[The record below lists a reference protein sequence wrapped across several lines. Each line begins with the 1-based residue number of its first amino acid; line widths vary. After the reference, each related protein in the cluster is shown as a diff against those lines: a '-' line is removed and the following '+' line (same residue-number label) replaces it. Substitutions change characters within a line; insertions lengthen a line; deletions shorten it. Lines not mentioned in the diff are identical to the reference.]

1 MSKEPKSYEEEMDYI
16 RCMTLTQNVDPN
28 VYNYMTES
36 NRQEIRDY
44 IDAPMT
50 ATTFSEDKD
59 NKKNKVNGETVTA
72 EIVYYWMIA
81 LNIPTEFQ
89 KWHLNR
95 LLTLIRVCNIKNQPE
110 KKMSTRDAIARQRA
124 INEANKKKF
133 KTKG

>member
-1 MSKEPKSYEEEMDYI
+1 MSKELKSYEEEMDYI
-16 RCMTLTQNVDPN
+16 RCMTLTQNIDPN
-28 VYNYMTES
+28 VYNYMTET
-36 NRQEIRDY
+36 NIEEIRNY
-44 IDAPMT
+44 ISSPMT
-50 ATTFSEDKD
+50 ATTFKEDRNN
-59 NKKNKVNGETVTA
+59 NKNRVNGELVTA

-95 LLTLIRVCNIKNQPE
+95 LLTLIRVCNIKNQPPE
-110 KKMSTRDAIARQRA
+110 KMSARDAINRQRA